1 MAAIGHALARI
12 EHATVGGARNL
23 WKAVA
28 RLAENLS
35 DAGHGPN
42 EPREEAG
49 LDNPYA
55 GHGPA
60 RPLRDDEDRA
70 RE

>member
-1 MAAIGHALARI
+1 MGQLTHTLAVIPR
-12 EHATVGGARNL
+12 AVVRGARGL
-23 WKAVA
+23 WGAVA

-49 LDNPYA
+49 PDNPYA
-55 GHGPA
+55 GHGPVQ
-60 RPLRDDEDRA
+60 PLRDDEDRP

>member
-1 MAAIGHALARI
+1 MAALGRAFARIGHVAA
-12 EHATVGGARNL
+12 GGARGL
-23 WKAVA
+23 WKAIA

-49 LDNPYA
+49 PDNPYS
-55 GHGPA
+55 GRGPV
-60 RPLRDDEDRA
+60 RPLRDDEDRP

>member
-1 MAAIGHALARI
+1 MAAVGHALVRL
-12 EHATVGGARNL
+12 EHSAVGGARGL
-23 WKAVA
+23 WKAIA

-49 LDNPYA
+49 PDNPYA
-55 GHGPA
+55 GHGPV
-60 RPLRDDEDRA
+60 RPVRNDEDRPS
-70 RE
+70 E

>member
-1 MAAIGHALARI
+1 MAALGHAVARI
-12 EHATVGGARNL
+12 EHVVTAGVRSA
-23 WKAVA
+23 WAAVA

-42 EPREEAG
+42 APREEAG
-49 LDNPYA
+49 PDNPYA
-55 GHGPA
+55 GRGPIQ
-60 RPLRDDEDRA
+60 PLRDDEDRP